1 MTTSPWYIDFFG
13 HDYLRIYRP
22 FLTPERTERE
32 VEALVK
38 LLALPPGSKIL
49 DLCCGHGRHA
59 IPLAQ
64 RGYEVTGLDLSEV
77 FLQKAREDAAAQGVS
92 VRWVRSDMRE
102 IPFQD
107 EFDAVI
113 NMFSAF
119 GYLEDE
125 GEDLKVLRQVRRAL
139 KPGGLFLMEI
149 VHREALIRRFE
160 SRSWHYGEDGIL
172 VLEERCF
179 NLLTGRNQVEVTL
192 IHPNGRRKVYY
203 HAMRIYSLTEL
214 ARLLQEAG
222 LTVEATYGGLEG
234 GELTLDS
241 QRLVILAR
249 KMGVK
254 GSAEGSPH
262 PLSRRTDGVRS

>member
-1 MTTSPWYIDFFG
+1 MTTGIWYIDFFG
-13 HDYLRIYRP
+13 HDYLRIYQP
-22 FLTPERTERE
+22 FLTPERTERQ
-32 VEALVK
+32 VEELIK

-77 FLQKAREDAAAQGVS
+77 FLQKAQADAEAQGVS

-102 IPFQD
+102 IPFED

-125 GEDLKVLRQVRRAL
+125 EEDLKVLHQVRKAL

-149 VHREALIRRFE
+149 IHREALMRRFE
-160 SRSWHYGEDGIL
+160 PRGWHYGEDGMI
-172 VLEERCF
+172 VLEDRRF
-179 NLLTGRNQVEVTL
+179 NLLTGRNEVEVTL
-192 IHPNGRRKVYY
+192 IYPDGKRTVYH

-214 ARLLQEAG
+214 ARLLQAAG
-222 LTVEATYGGLEG
+222 LTVEATYGGLDG
-234 GELTLDS
+234 NELTLDS
-241 QRLVILAR
+241 RRLVILAR
-249 KMGVK
+249 KLV
-254 GSAEGSPH
+254 
-262 PLSRRTDGVRS
+262 